1 MKKIAVLMGGSSA
14 ERAISLQSGQ
24 AVLTALQQ
32 QGMTAI
38 GIDVDHTIIEQLIA
52 GQYSH
57 AFIALHGRGGEDGQ
71 IQAVLSSLG
80 IAYTGSS
87 VTGSVLSMNKAVSKA
102 IWQQQG
108 LPTAAFQRIT
118 QETHLQTVIDD
129 IGSPLIVKPAS
140 EGSSIGM
147 NRVNQVSELEQAL
160 QLANDYDDEVIAERW
175 IDGSEYTV
183 AILDDTALP
192 IIQLKTPHAF
202 YDYAAKYEANTT
214 QYCQQT
220 DLSSEEK
227 TVCQQL
233 ALSAFKALHM
243 SGWGRIDIMRCQKG
257 QFYLLEANSVPG
269 MTAHS
274 LVPMAAKSAGI
285 TMSSLVQQILSLA
298 NTRRQ

>member
-1 MKKIAVLMGGSSA
+1 
-14 ERAISLQSGQ
+14 
-24 AVLTALQQ
+24 
-32 QGMTAI
+32 
-38 GIDVDHTIIEQLIA
+38 
-52 GQYSH
+52 
-57 AFIALHGRGGEDGQ
+57 
-71 IQAVLSSLG
+71 
-80 IAYTGSS
+80 
-87 VTGSVLSMNKAVSKA
+87 
-102 IWQQQG
+102 
-108 LPTAAFQRIT
+108 
-118 QETHLQTVIDD
+118 
-129 IGSPLIVKPAS
+129 
-140 EGSSIGM
+140 
-147 NRVNQVSELEQAL
+147 SELEQAL